1 VGLTVYVEQL
11 GSGEPEIAVVGAIHG
26 DEPCGEYA
34 VRTLL
39 DEQPPVKRP
48 VKCIVANEE
57 ALAAEQRYVETDLNR
72 AFPGDPHAPT
82 HEGRLAA
89 ALAEE
94 LRGCTVLGL
103 HSTQSYDGMF
113 ALVDEVGPATRSICP
128 RLSIDAVVETTGANE
143 GRIFA
148 VAPDTIEIECGYQ
161 QSPEAAENAVQ
172 VTREFLAATGTLP
185 DAGGA
190 RQVDLPV
197 FRLRGPI
204 PKRAADT
211 YDVFVS
217 NFEEVTAG
225 EVFAAMGGEDVVA
238 DEPFHPVLLSSHGYE
253 DVFGYRAERV
263 GTLSAADA

>member
-1 VGLTVYVEQL
+1 MYVEQL
-11 GSGEPEIAVVGAIHG
+11 GTGEPKTAVVGAIHG

-34 VRTLL
+34 VRALL
-39 DEQPPVKRP
+39 DERPPVQRP
-48 VKCIVANEE
+48 VKLIVANEE
-57 ALAAEQRYVETDLNR
+57 ALASEQRYVDTDLNR
-72 AFPGDPHAPT
+72 SFPGDPDAAS

-113 ALVDEVGPATRSICP
+113 ALVDEIGPTAGSVCP
-128 RLSIDAVVETTGANE
+128 RLSIDAVVETKDANE

-148 VAPDTIEIECGYQ
+148 VAPDTIEIECGLQ
-161 QSPEAAENAVQ
+161 GSAQAAENAVT
-172 VTREFLAATGTLP
+172 VTREFLSATGVLP
-185 DAGGA
+185 NAGGP

-197 FRLRGPI
+197 FQLRGPI
-204 PKRAADT
+204 PKRSADT
-211 YDVFVS
+211 YDVYVS

-225 EVFAAMGGEDVVA
+225 EIFAAVDDENVVA
-238 DEPFHPVLLSSHGYE
+238 DEPFHPVLLSSYGYE

-263 GTLSAADA
+263 GTLSAREE